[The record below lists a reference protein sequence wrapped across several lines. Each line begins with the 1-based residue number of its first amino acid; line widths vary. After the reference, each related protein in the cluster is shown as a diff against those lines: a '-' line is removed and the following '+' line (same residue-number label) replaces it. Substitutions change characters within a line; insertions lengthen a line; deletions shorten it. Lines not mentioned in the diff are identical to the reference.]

1 MSNLSSHYDVFLRRS
16 HYGGSLIQLL
26 IDSFQIRLVLFSY
39 SVHSV
44 DWVLVWADTVLSL
57 FVGFNSSRL

>member
-1 MSNLSSHYDVFLRRS
+1 M
-16 HYGGSLIQLL
+16 QLL